1 MSSKKKRLDEIVL
14 ERGFASSRSE
24 AKALIMTGKVRHG
37 TERLTKGGTKY
48 DVDIE
53 LEVEAGQRFVG
64 RGGEKL
70 LGWIETF
77 GLSFAGCQVLDV
89 GACTG
94 GFSDCA
100 LQHGAAGATCVDV
113 GYGQLHMKLRDDERV
128 TNLEKVNARYL
139 TVELLPYPEYQ
150 RMVMDLSFISLKTV
164 LPCVWPFLEEG
175 GVLVALVKPQ
185 FEVGKEIADKFR
197 GVIRDEKAREKA
209 MESVK
214 SFALETLPGAEY
226 IGEMISPI
234 KGGDGNVEFLLGLRK
249 APLSD
254 ATISV

>member
-1 MSSKKKRLDEIVL
+1 MAKKKRLDEIVL

-24 AKALIMTGKVRHG
+24 AKALIMTGKVRRG
-37 TERLTKGGTKY
+37 TERLTKAGTKY
-48 DVDIE
+48 EDDID

-70 LGWIETF
+70 LGWIEQF
-77 GLSFAGCQVLDV
+77 GLLFEGCQVLDV

-94 GFSDCA
+94 GFTDCA

-113 GYGQLHMKLRDDERV
+113 GYGQLHMKLRNDERV
-128 TNLEKVNARYL
+128 TNLEKTNARYL
-139 TVELLPYPEYQ
+139 SEEMLPHAEYD

-164 LPCVWPFLEEG
+164 LPCVWPFLKEE

-197 GVIRDEKAREKA
+197 GVIRDEKARAKA
-209 MESVK
+209 MEGVK
-214 SFALETLPGAEY
+214 TFALEELAGSEY
-226 IGEMISPI
+226 VGEMVSPI

-249 APLSD
+249 SSFQAAL
-254 ATISV
+254 

>member
-1 MSSKKKRLDEIVL
+1 MAKKKRLDEIVL

-24 AKALIMTGKVRHG
+24 AKALIMTGKVRRG
-37 TERLTKGGTKY
+37 TERLTKAGTKY
-48 DVDIE
+48 EDDID

-70 LGWIETF
+70 LGWIEQF
-77 GLSFAGCQVLDV
+77 GLLFEGCQVLDV

-94 GFSDCA
+94 GFTDCA

-113 GYGQLHMKLRDDERV
+113 GYGQLHMKLRNDERV
-128 TNLEKVNARYL
+128 TNLEKTNARYL
-139 TVELLPYPEYQ
+139 SEEMLPHAEYD

-164 LPCVWPFLEEG
+164 LPCVWPFLKEE

-197 GVIRDEKAREKA
+197 GVIRDEKARAKA
-209 MESVK
+209 MEGVK
-214 SFALETLPGAEY
+214 TFALEELSGSEY
-226 IGEMISPI
+226 VGEMVSPI

-249 APLSD
+249 SSFQAAL
-254 ATISV
+254 

>member
-1 MSSKKKRLDEIVL
+1 MSAKKKRLDEIVL
-14 ERGFASSRSE
+14 QRGLASSRSE
-24 AKALIMTGKVRHG
+24 AKALIMTGKVRRG
-37 TERLTKGGTKY
+37 TERLTKAGTKY
-48 DVDIE
+48 EEDIV

-70 LGWIETF
+70 LGWIEQF
-77 GLSFAGCQVLDV
+77 ALSFEGCHVLDV

-94 GFSDCA
+94 GFTDCA

-113 GYGQLHMKLRDDERV
+113 GYGQLHMKLRDDARV
-128 TNLEKVNARYL
+128 TNLEKTNARYL
-139 TVELLPYPEYQ
+139 TADLLPQTNYE

-164 LPCVWPFLEEG
+164 LPCVWPFLAED

-209 MESVK
+209 MEGVK
-214 SFALETLPGAEY
+214 RFALEELSGACY
-226 IGEMISPI
+226 LGEMISPI
-234 KGGDGNVEFLLGLRK
+234 KGGDGNVEFLLGLQKRSSSEN
-249 APLSD
+249 L
-254 ATISV
+254 